1 MSRSLPAI
9 YQWLVTT
16 INASIMKNGSN
27 TDHFV
32 VCDGDVN
39 EKEGEAVG
47 RNANTA
53 QPNRTKSAVREVRP
67 PMSEIFAAK

>member
-1 MSRSLPAI
+1 
-9 YQWLVTT
+9 
-16 INASIMKNGSN
+16 MKNGSN